1 MGGCLGV
8 GACEGAVAEV
18 GMLEAG
24 SRDWE
29 ELVGAFEEPGRSSVE
44 EVAMRFS
51 GREDVVAVLL
61 TLGIAPVLEDW
72 ARKACCCTKSFIFS
86 CRGPSC
92 GAACCADGGSEGRSL
107 SSMTLQEREGCSR
120 IWQRVIV
127 KGSRSC

>member
-1 MGGCLGV
+1 MGVCLGV
-8 GACEGAVAEV
+8 VAREGAVAEV

-72 ARKACCCTKSFIFS
+72 ARKACCCLRSLIFPRRCS
-86 CRGPSC
+86 SC

-107 SSMTLQEREGCSR
+107 ASMTLQERDDCSL
-120 IWQRVIV
+120 IWQRVIIN
-127 KGSRSC
+127 GSRCC